1 MNTLKSYVDDLF
13 TGYKENKQIR
23 ELKDEILSNLEAKV
37 ADLISNGMEYN
48 QAVIKA
54 TENIDSVDYLI
65 EDVKKVYINRLRIE
79 LLQVGLLYSLIA
91 WIITIPLKIVGIGV
105 LLNSNLLVIVAVLGI
120 LFFVLNSKQEKRYLH
135 KTSVLDIKSA
145 MRNKKLSWLICG
157 LYITLSTLGTT
168 AIYFGSNIW
177 FSRPIRIDGPY
188 QFAVLGIRYALPF
201 ISIMIPLLFSAY
213 LRLLQKYEVGVQNE
227 N

>member
-105 LLNSNLLVIVAVLGI
+105 LLNSNLLLIVAVLGI
-120 LFFVLNSKQEKRYLH
+120 LFIVLNSKQEKRYLH

-145 MRNKKLSWLICG
+145 MRNKKISWLICG

-213 LRLLQKYEVGVQNE
+213 LGLLQKYEVGVQNE

>member
-1 MNTLKSYVDDLF
+1 MNDLKSYVDNLF
-13 TGYKENKQIR
+13 TGYEENNQIR
-23 ELKDEILSNLEAKV
+23 ELKDEILSNLEARV

-65 EDVKKVYINRLRIE
+65 EDVKKVYINRLKIE
-79 LLQVGLLYSLIA
+79 FLQVGLLYSLIA

-105 LLNSNLLVIVAVLGI
+105 LLNFNLLLIVAVLGI
-120 LFFVLNSKQEKRYLH
+120 IFLVLNSKKEISYLH
-135 KTSVLDIKSA
+135 KTSVLNNKSA

-157 LYITLSTLGTT
+157 LFITVSTLRTT

-188 QFAVLGIRYALPF
+188 QLAEVGIGYALPF
-201 ISIMIPLLFSAY
+201 ISIIIPLLFSAY
-213 LRLLQKYEVGVQNE
+213 LRLLQKYEWSEQNE